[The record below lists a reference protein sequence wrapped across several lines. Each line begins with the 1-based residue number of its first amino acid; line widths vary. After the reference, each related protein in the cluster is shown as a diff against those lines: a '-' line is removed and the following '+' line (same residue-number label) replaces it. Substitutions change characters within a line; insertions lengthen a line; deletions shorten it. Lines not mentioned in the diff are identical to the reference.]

1 MSGDSAV
8 TGPAAERCDGG
19 THGPGAEGRTGVP
32 AVEMHGISKRF
43 GDVVA
48 VDEVD
53 LEIGDGEFFALL
65 GPSGCGKTTTLR
77 MIAGLD
83 IPSEGRLAIFGEEVA
98 SWPPDRRPVNTVFQ
112 AYALFPHMTV
122 AQNIA
127 FGLQMRGIRG
137 AEADRQVAEATALV
151 RLEGMEQRRPSQLS
165 GGQQQRV
172 ALARALVNHP
182 KVLLLDEPLG
192 ALDLKLR
199 QEMQTELKALQREVG
214 ITFIFVTHD
223 QEEALAMSDRVGV
236 MSEGRL
242 LQVGTP
248 AQVYEH
254 PANRFVA
261 DFIGRTNLLE
271 GVVAGPT
278 AMRLDSGAVV
288 AIETDL
294 AAGTPAALS
303 VRPEQVRL
311 HGRGEAPVGAP
322 SLDGVILDAI
332 YLGHAFVYTVAIGR
346 AAGGGAPGAGTT
358 NGGER
363 TAAITARAETG
374 SAALA
379 VGEPVS
385 VAWSPATTTV
395 VAD

>member
-1 MSGDSAV
+1 MNGDGAV
-8 TGPAAERCDGG
+8 TGPAAERDDG
-19 THGPGAEGRTGVP
+19 TAHGPAAEGRSRVP

-48 VDEVD
+48 VDNID
-53 LEIGDGEFFALL
+53 LQIGDGEFFALL

-98 SWPPDRRPVNTVFQ
+98 TWPPDRRPVNTVFQ

-137 AEADRQVAEATALV
+137 TDADRQVAEATALV

-199 QEMQTELKALQREVG
+199 QQMQTELKALQREVG

-271 GVVAGPT
+271 GVVESSSAV
-278 AMRLDSGAVV
+278 RLHAGAVV
-288 AIETDL
+288 TAVHDL
-294 AAGTPAALS
+294 AAGSSVALS

-311 HGRGEAPVGAP
+311 HRRGGAPDGAP
-322 SLDGVILDAI
+322 SLDGVITDAT
-332 YLGHAFVYTVAIGR
+332 YLGHAFVYTVSIGSQ
-346 AAGGGAPGAGTT
+346 AGGSGADHGE
-358 NGGER
+358 GGGSGPI
-363 TAAITARAETG
+363 TITARSETG
-374 SAALA
+374 EAALA
-379 VGEPVS
+379 AGES
-385 VAWSPATTTV
+385 VTASWSPGSTTV

>member
-1 MSGDSAV
+1 MNGDGAV
-8 TGPAAERCDGG
+8 AGPTAERDGGVAHGPAAE
-19 THGPGAEGRTGVP
+19 GRAGVP

-271 GVVAGPT
+271 GVVESST
-278 AMRLDSGAVV
+278 TLRLHAGAVV
-288 AIETDL
+288 AAETDL

-311 HGRGEAPVGAP
+311 HGRGETPQGAP
-322 SLDGVILDAI
+322 CLDGVIGDAT
-332 YLGHAFVYTVAIGR
+332 YLGHAFVYTVSIG
-346 AAGGGAPGAGTT
+346 GSGDGATT
-358 NGGER
+358 
-363 TAAITARAETG
+363 ITVRAETG

-385 VAWSPATTTV
+385 ASWLPATTTV

>member
-1 MSGDSAV
+1 MNSEDMSSAPPPDA
-8 TGPAAERCDGG
+8 GSS
-19 THGPGAEGRTGVP
+19 VP

-48 VDEVD
+48 VDGVD
-53 LEIGDGEFFALL
+53 LQIGDGEFFALL

-137 AEADRQVAEATALV
+137 PDADRQVAEATALV
-151 RLEGMEQRRPSQLS
+151 QLEGMEHRRPSQLS

-199 QEMQTELKALQREVG
+199 QEMQVELKALQREVG
-214 ITFIFVTHD
+214 ITFVFVTHD

-248 AQVYEH
+248 AEVYEH

-271 GVVAGPT
+271 GVTESPSAV
-278 AMRLDSGAVV
+278 RLDAGAVV
-288 AIETDL
+288 AANNDL
-294 AAGTPAALS
+294 ATGLPVALS

-311 HGRGEAPVGAP
+311 HGRGEAPQGAP
-322 SLDGVILDAI
+322 CLDGVITDAT
-332 YLGHAFVYTVAIGR
+332 YLGHAFVYTIAIGPTAGASGTSAGER
-346 AAGGGAPGAGTT
+346 AAT
-358 NGGER
+358 
-363 TAAITARAETG
+363 ITARSETG

-379 VGEPVS
+379 AGDPVS
-385 VAWSPATTTV
+385 VSWSPEATTV

>member
-1 MSGDSAV
+1 M
-8 TGPAAERCDGG
+8 PAASP
-19 THGPGAEGRTGVP
+19 PGAGTGVP

-43 GDVVA
+43 GDVIA
-48 VDEVD
+48 VDGVD
-53 LEIGDGEFFALL
+53 LQIGDGEFFALL

-122 AQNIA
+122 EQNIA

-137 AEADRQVAEATALV
+137 PDAERQVAEATALV
-151 RLEGMEQRRPSQLS
+151 QLEGMEHRRPSQLS

-199 QEMQTELKALQREVG
+199 QEMQVELKALQREVG
-214 ITFIFVTHD
+214 ITFVFVTHD

-248 AQVYEH
+248 AEVYEH

-271 GVVAGPT
+271 GVTESPSAV
-278 AMRLDSGAVV
+278 RLDAGAVV
-288 AIETDL
+288 D
-294 AAGTPAALS
+294 AANNQTPGSPVALS

-311 HGRGEAPVGAP
+311 HRRGEAPQGAP
-322 SLDGVILDAI
+322 CLDGVITDAT
-332 YLGHAFVYTVAIGR
+332 YLGHAFVYTVAIGP
-346 AAGGGAPGAGTT
+346 ATDASGT
-358 NGGER
+358 NAGER
-363 TAAITARAETG
+363 SATVTARSETG

-379 VGEPVS
+379 AGEPVS
-385 VAWSPATTTV
+385 ISWSPATTTV

>member
-1 MSGDSAV
+1 MNSEDMSSAPPPDA
-8 TGPAAERCDGG
+8 GSS
-19 THGPGAEGRTGVP
+19 VP

-48 VDEVD
+48 VDGVD
-53 LEIGDGEFFALL
+53 LQIGDGEFFALL

-137 AEADRQVAEATALV
+137 PDADRQVAEATALV
-151 RLEGMEQRRPSQLS
+151 QLEGMEHRRPSQLS

-199 QEMQTELKALQREVG
+199 QEMQVELKALQREVG
-214 ITFIFVTHD
+214 ITFVFVTHD

-248 AQVYEH
+248 EEVYEH

-271 GVVAGPT
+271 GVTEGP
-278 AMRLDSGAVV
+278 AAVRLDAGAVV
-288 AIETDL
+288 AANNDL
-294 AAGTPAALS
+294 ATGLPVALS

-311 HGRGEAPVGAP
+311 HRRGEVPQGAP
-322 SLDGVILDAI
+322 CLDGVITDAT
-332 YLGHAFVYTVAIGR
+332 YLGHAFVYTVAIGPT
-346 AAGGGAPGAGTT
+346 AGASGTHAS
-358 NGGER
+358 ER
-363 TAAITARAETG
+363 SATITARSETG

-379 VGEPVS
+379 AGEPVS
-385 VAWSPATTTV
+385 VSWSPEATTV

>member
-1 MSGDSAV
+1 MSSAPPPDA
-8 TGPAAERCDGG
+8 GSS
-19 THGPGAEGRTGVP
+19 VP

-43 GDVVA
+43 DDVVA
-48 VDEVD
+48 VDGVD
-53 LEIGDGEFFALL
+53 LQIGDGEFFALL

-137 AEADRQVAEATALV
+137 PDADRQVAEATSLV
-151 RLEGMEQRRPSQLS
+151 QLEGMEHRRPSQLS

-199 QEMQTELKALQREVG
+199 QEMQVELKALQREVG
-214 ITFIFVTHD
+214 ITFVFVTHD

-248 AQVYEH
+248 AEVYEH

-271 GVVAGPT
+271 GVTESPSVV
-278 AMRLDSGAVV
+278 RLDAGAVV
-288 AIETDL
+288 AAANEL
-294 AAGTPAALS
+294 AVGSPAALS

-311 HGRGEAPVGAP
+311 HRRGEAPQGAP
-322 SLDGVILDAI
+322 CLDGVITDAT
-332 YLGHAFVYTVAIGR
+332 YLGHAFVYTVAIGPTAGASGTNAGER
-346 AAGGGAPGAGTT
+346 AAT
-358 NGGER
+358 
-363 TAAITARAETG
+363 ITARSETG

-379 VGEPVS
+379 AGEPVS
-385 VAWSPATTTV
+385 VSWSPEATTV

>member
-1 MSGDSAV
+1 MSVD
-8 TGPAAERCDGG
+8 AA
-19 THGPGAEGRTGVP
+19 TPGAPAGVP
-32 AVEMHGISKRF
+32 AVELHGISKRF

-248 AQVYEH
+248 TQVYEH

-271 GVVAGPT
+271 GVVESST
-278 AMRLDSGAVV
+278 ALRLHAGAVV
-288 AIETDL
+288 AATTDL

-311 HGRGEAPVGAP
+311 HGRGETPQGVP
-322 SLDGVILDAI
+322 CLDGVIGDAT
-332 YLGHAFVYTVAIGR
+332 YLGHAFVYTVSIGGP
-346 AAGGGAPGAGTT
+346 GGGETT
-358 NGGER
+358 ITVR
-363 TAAITARAETG
+363 TETG

-385 VAWSPATTTV
+385 VSWSPAATTV

>member
-1 MSGDSAV
+1 MASAPPPDA
-8 TGPAAERCDGG
+8 GP
-19 THGPGAEGRTGVP
+19 GVP

-48 VDEVD
+48 VDGVD
-53 LEIGDGEFFALL
+53 LQIGDGEFFALL

-122 AQNIA
+122 EQNIA

-137 AEADRQVAEATALV
+137 PDADRQVAEATALV
-151 RLEGMEQRRPSQLS
+151 QLEGMEHRRPSQLS

-199 QEMQTELKALQREVG
+199 QEMQVELKALQREVG
-214 ITFIFVTHD
+214 ITFVFVTHD

-236 MSEGRL
+236 MSDGRL
-242 LQVGTP
+242 LQIGTP
-248 AQVYEH
+248 AEVYEH

-271 GVVAGPT
+271 GVTESPSAV
-278 AMRLDSGAVV
+278 RLDAGAVV
-288 AIETDL
+288 AAANEL
-294 AAGTPAALS
+294 AAGAPVALS

-311 HGRGEAPVGAP
+311 HRRGETPQGAP
-322 SLDGVILDAI
+322 CLDGVITDAT
-332 YLGHAFVYTVAIGR
+332 YLGHAFVYTVAISPTAGASGTSAGEQ
-346 AAGGGAPGAGTT
+346 AAT
-358 NGGER
+358 
-363 TAAITARAETG
+363 ITARSETG

-379 VGEPVS
+379 AGEPVS
-385 VAWSPATTTV
+385 VSWSPAATTV

>member
-1 MSGDSAV
+1 MSSAS
-8 TGPAAERCDGG
+8 P
-19 THGPGAEGRTGVP
+19 PGAPPGVP

-48 VDEVD
+48 VDGVD
-53 LEIGDGEFFALL
+53 LQIGDGEFFALL

-98 SWPPDRRPVNTVFQ
+98 SLPPDRRPVNTVFQ

-122 AQNIA
+122 EQNIN

-137 AEADRQVAEATALV
+137 PDADRQVAEATALV
-151 RLEGMEQRRPSQLS
+151 QLEGMEHRRPSQLS

-199 QEMQTELKALQREVG
+199 QEMQVELKALQREVG
-214 ITFIFVTHD
+214 ITFVFVTHD

-248 AQVYEH
+248 EEVYEH

-271 GVVAGPT
+271 GVTESPSAVRLAAT
-278 AMRLDSGAVV
+278 AAVV
-288 AIETDL
+288 AAGNDL
-294 AAGTPAALS
+294 AAGSPVALS

-311 HGRGEAPVGAP
+311 HRRGEAPEGAP
-322 SLDGVILDAI
+322 CLDGVITDAT
-332 YLGHAFVYTVAIGR
+332 YLGHAFVYTVAIGPAADASEGDR
-346 AAGGGAPGAGTT
+346 AAT
-358 NGGER
+358 
-363 TAAITARAETG
+363 ITARSETG
-374 SAALA
+374 STARAA
-379 VGEPVS
+379 GEPVS
-385 VAWSPATTTV
+385 ISWSPEAMTV

>member
-1 MSGDSAV
+1 MNGDTAP
-8 TGPAAERCDGG
+8 T
-19 THGPGAEGRTGVP
+19 GAEPGVP
-32 AVEMHGISKRF
+32 AVAMHGISKRF

-48 VDEVD
+48 VDGVD
-53 LEIGDGEFFALL
+53 LQIGDGEFFALL

-122 AQNIA
+122 EQNIA

-137 AEADRQVAEATALV
+137 PDADRQVAEATALV
-151 RLEGMEQRRPSQLS
+151 QLEGMEHRRPSQLS

-199 QEMQTELKALQREVG
+199 QEMQVELKALQREVG
-214 ITFIFVTHD
+214 ITFVFVTHD

-248 AQVYEH
+248 AEVYEH

-271 GVVAGPT
+271 GVTESPSLV
-278 AMRLDSGAVV
+278 RLDAGAVV
-288 AIETDL
+288 AATNGL
-294 AAGTPAALS
+294 AAGSPVALS

-311 HGRGEAPVGAP
+311 HGRGQAPEGDP
-322 SLDGVILDAI
+322 CLDGVITDAT
-332 YLGHAFVYTVAIGR
+332 YLGHAFVYTVTIGHVAGASETDAGER
-346 AAGGGAPGAGTT
+346 AAT
-358 NGGER
+358 
-363 TAAITARAETG
+363 ITARSETG

-379 VGEPVS
+379 AGDPVS
-385 VAWSPATTTV
+385 VSWSPGATTV

>member
-1 MSGDSAV
+1 MSSDAV
-8 TGPAAERCDGG
+8 TSASP
-19 THGPGAEGRTGVP
+19 PGADAGVP
-32 AVEMHGISKRF
+32 AVELHGISKRF
-43 GDVVA
+43 ADVVA
-48 VDEVD
+48 VDGVD
-53 LEIGDGEFFALL
+53 LQIGDGEFFALL

-137 AEADRQVAEATALV
+137 PDADRQVAEATALV
-151 RLEGMEQRRPSQLS
+151 QLEGMEHRRPSQLS

-199 QEMQTELKALQREVG
+199 QEMQVELKALQREVG
-214 ITFIFVTHD
+214 ITFVFVTHD

-248 AQVYEH
+248 AEVYEH

-271 GVVAGPT
+271 GVTEGPS
-278 AMRLDSGAVV
+278 AVRLDAGAVV
-288 AIETDL
+288 AAANEL
-294 AAGTPAALS
+294 AAGSPVALS

-311 HGRGEAPVGAP
+311 HRRGEAPGDTP
-322 SLDGVILDAI
+322 CLDGVITDAT
-332 YLGHAFVYTVAIGR
+332 YLGHAFVYTVAIGPTAGASGTNAGER
-346 AAGGGAPGAGTT
+346 AAT
-358 NGGER
+358 
-363 TAAITARAETG
+363 ITARSETG

-379 VGEPVS
+379 AGEPVS
-385 VAWSPATTTV
+385 VSWSPGATTV

>member
-1 MSGDSAV
+1 MSGDRAV
-8 TGPAAERCDGG
+8 AGPAAERGDGG
-19 THGPGAEGRTGVP
+19 THGPVAGGGTGVP

-48 VDEVD
+48 VDEID

-248 AQVYEH
+248 TQVYEH

-271 GVVAGPT
+271 GVVEGPT
-278 AMRLDSGAVV
+278 AMHLDSGAVV
-288 AIETDL
+288 AVETDL

-311 HGRGEAPVGAP
+311 HGRGEAPDGAP
-322 SLDGVILDAI
+322 SLDGVILDAT
-332 YLGHAFVYTVAIGR
+332 YLGHAFVYTVAIGP
-346 AAGGGAPGAGTT
+346 AAGAGTT
-358 NGGER
+358 SGGER
-363 TAAITARAETG
+363 TATITARAETG
-374 SAALA
+374 SAALTA
-379 VGEPVS
+379 GEPVS

-395 VAD
+395 VTD

>member
-1 MSGDSAV
+1 MSGDGAV
-8 TGPAAERCDGG
+8 TGPAAERDDGEA
-19 THGPGAEGRTGVP
+19 HGPAAEGRTGVP
-32 AVEMHGISKRF
+32 AVEMHGTSKRF

-236 MSEGRL
+236 MSDGRL

-248 AQVYEH
+248 TQVYEH

-271 GVVAGPT
+271 GVVEGPT

-288 AIETDL
+288 AVETDL

-311 HGRGEAPVGAP
+311 HGRGEAPDGAP
-322 SLDGVILDAI
+322 SLDGVILDAT
-332 YLGHAFVYTVAIGR
+332 YLGHAFVYTVAIGP
-346 AAGGGAPGAGTT
+346 AAGAGTT
-358 NGGER
+358 SGGER
-363 TAAITARAETG
+363 TATITARAETG

-379 VGEPVS
+379 AGEPVS

-395 VAD
+395 ITD

>member
-1 MSGDSAV
+1 MSV
-8 TGPAAERCDGG
+8 
-19 THGPGAEGRTGVP
+19 AEGAAVLTAGRGAGVA
-32 AVEMHGISKRF
+32 AVELHGVCKRF
-43 GDVVA
+43 GDVLA
-48 VDEVD
+48 VDNVD
-53 LEIGDGEFFALL
+53 CRIGDGEFFALL

-83 IPSEGRLAIFGEEVA
+83 IPTQGRLAIFGEEVA

-122 AQNIA
+122 AQNIS
-127 FGLQMRGIRG
+127 FGLRMRGIRG
-137 AEADRQVAEATALV
+137 SEADRQVAEATALV
-151 RLEGMEQRRPSQLS
+151 QLEGMEQRRPSQLS

-199 QEMQTELKALQREVG
+199 QQMQTELKALQREVG

-236 MSEGRL
+236 MSHGRL

-248 AQVYEH
+248 TEVYEQ

-271 GVVAGPT
+271 GISESPSAV
-278 AMRLDSGAVV
+278 RLDMGAVV
-288 AIETDL
+288 PTVNK
-294 AAGTPAALS
+294 AAPRARVALS
-303 VRPEQVRL
+303 VRPEHVRL
-311 HGRGEAPVGAP
+311 HRRCETPP
-322 SLDGVILDAI
+322 NETPQDMPRINGVITDAT
-332 YLGHAFVYTVAIGR
+332 YLGHAFMYTVLIS
-346 AAGGGAPGAGTT
+346 APDGSTSS
-358 NGGER
+358 
-363 TAAITARAETG
+363 IVARAETNAG
-374 SAALA
+374 GYDLGDA
-379 VGEPVS
+379 VTVS
-385 VAWSPATTTV
+385 WDPESTTV
-395 VAD
+395 VHE

>member
-1 MSGDSAV
+1 MSGS
-8 TGPAAERCDGG
+8 TEQLPM
-19 THGPGAEGRTGVP
+19 GAGVP

-48 VDEVD
+48 VDGVD
-53 LEIGDGEFFALL
+53 LQIGDGEFFALL

-83 IPSEGRLAIFGEEVA
+83 IPTEGRLAIFGEEVA

-122 AQNIA
+122 EQNIA

-137 AEADRQVAEATALV
+137 PDAARQVAEATALV
-151 RLEGMEQRRPSQLS
+151 QLEGMEHRRPSQLS

-199 QEMQTELKALQREVG
+199 QEMQVELKALQREVG
-214 ITFIFVTHD
+214 ITFVFVTHD

-248 AQVYEH
+248 AEVYEH

-271 GVVAGPT
+271 GVTESPAAV
-278 AMRLDSGAVV
+278 RLDAGAVV
-288 AIETDL
+288 AAANDL
-294 AAGTPAALS
+294 AAGSAVALS

-311 HGRGEAPVGAP
+311 HRRGEAPDGAP
-322 SLDGVILDAI
+322 CLDGVITDAT
-332 YLGHAFVYTVAIGR
+332 YLGHAFVYTVAIGPTTGTSGTG
-346 AAGGGAPGAGTT
+346 AGGQ
-358 NGGER
+358 
-363 TAAITARAETG
+363 AATITARSETG

-379 VGEPVS
+379 AGEPVS
-385 VAWSPATTTV
+385 VSWSPAATTV

>member
-1 MSGDSAV
+1 MNGD
-8 TGPAAERCDGG
+8 TTPPD
-19 THGPGAEGRTGVP
+19 VP
-32 AVEMHGISKRF
+32 AVELRGISKRF

-48 VDEVD
+48 VDGVD
-53 LEIGDGEFFALL
+53 LRIGDGEFFALL

-83 IPSEGRLAIFGEEVA
+83 IPTEGSLLIFGEEVA
-98 SWPPDRRPVNTVFQ
+98 SSPPDRRPVNTVFQ

-137 AEADRQVAEATALV
+137 TEADRQVAEATALV
-151 RLEGMEQRRPSQLS
+151 RLEGMEHRRPSQLS

-199 QEMQTELKALQREVG
+199 QEMQSELKALQREVG
-214 ITFIFVTHD
+214 ITFVFVTHD

-248 AQVYEH
+248 AEVYER
-254 PANRFVA
+254 PASRFVA

-271 GVVAGPT
+271 GEVASPSSMRLHTGNVVAAESQLPV
-278 AMRLDSGAVV
+278 GA
-288 AIETDL
+288 
-294 AAGTPAALS
+294 PAALS
-303 VRPEQVRL
+303 VRPEHVRL
-311 HGRGEAPVGAP
+311 QPHGSAPEGMP
-322 SLDGVILDAI
+322 SLDGVVVEAT
-332 YLGHAFVYTVAIGR
+332 YLGHAIVYTVALGPQPPDTKP
-346 AAGGGAPGAGTT
+346 ADPAPGEAATT
-358 NGGER
+358 
-363 TAAITARAETG
+363 ISARVETG
-374 SAALA
+374 TPALHAGEQVA
-379 VGEPVS
+379 VS
-385 VAWSPATTTV
+385 WSPASTTV

>member
-1 MSGDSAV
+1 MS
-8 TGPAAERCDGG
+8 GPAALSDE
-19 THGPGAEGRTGVP
+19 PGGVP
-32 AVEMHGISKRF
+32 AVELHGVSKRF

-48 VDEVD
+48 VDGVD
-53 LEIGDGEFFALL
+53 LKIGDGEFFALL

-83 IPSEGRLAIFGEEVA
+83 IPSEGSLEIFGEEVA

-137 AEADRQVAEATALV
+137 VEADRQVAEATALV
-151 RLEGMEQRRPSQLS
+151 QLGGMENRRPSQLS

-199 QEMQTELKALQREVG
+199 QEMQVELKALQREVG
-214 ITFIFVTHD
+214 ITFVFVTHD

-248 AQVYEH
+248 AEVYEH

-271 GVVAGPT
+271 GVVESRS
-278 AMRLDSGAVV
+278 AMRLHAGAIV
-288 AIETDL
+288 AAASELD
-294 AAGTPAALS
+294 AGTSAALS

-311 HGRGEAPVGAP
+311 HVQGAAPDGVP
-322 SLDGVILDAI
+322 RLDGVIVDTT
-332 YLGHAFVYTVAIGR
+332 YLGHAFVYTVAIGPPPSR
-346 AAGGGAPGAGTT
+346 SKPGTGGHGTT
-358 NGGER
+358 
-363 TAAITARAETG
+363 ITARAETG

-379 VGEPVS
+379 AGEQVTVS
-385 VAWSPATTTV
+385 WSPSATTV

>member
-1 MSGDSAV
+1 MN
-8 TGPAAERCDGG
+8 TPADETPASTD
-19 THGPGAEGRTGVP
+19 AP
-32 AVEMHGISKRF
+32 AVELRDLSKRF
-43 GDVVA
+43 GDVIA
-48 VDEVD
+48 VDAIN
-53 LEIGDGEFFALL
+53 LTIGDGEFFALL

-83 IPSEGRLAIFGEEVA
+83 IPSDGSLRIYGEEVA
-98 SWPPDRRPVNTVFQ
+98 SSPPDKRPVNTVFQ

-137 AEADRQVAEATALV
+137 PEAQRQVAEATAMVQLG
-151 RLEGMEQRRPSQLS
+151 GMEHRRPAQLS

-199 QEMQTELKALQREVG
+199 QEMQVELKALQREVG
-214 ITFIFVTHD
+214 ITFVFVTHD

-236 MSEGRL
+236 MSAGRL
-242 LQVGTP
+242 LQVGSPTE
-248 AQVYEH
+248 VYER
-254 PANRFVA
+254 PASRFVA

-271 GVVAGPT
+271 ATVESADAV
-278 AMRLDSGAVV
+278 RLAVGAVV
-288 AIETDL
+288 RAVTRL
-294 AAGTPAALS
+294 PVGTNAAVS

-311 HGRGEAPVGAP
+311 HPRGATPDGDAC
-322 SLDGVILDAI
+322 LDGVIVDAT
-332 YLGHAFVYTVAIGR
+332 YLGHAYVYTVAIAGGT
-346 AAGGGAPGAGTT
+346 AAGEAPTT
-358 NGGER
+358 L
-363 TAAITARAETG
+363 TARAEAGSDAMPTG
-374 SAALA
+374 EL
-379 VGEPVS
+379 VS
-385 VAWSPATTTV
+385 VSWSPDAATV

>member
-1 MSGDSAV
+1 MNGDGAV
-8 TGPAAERCDGG
+8 TGPATERDDGG

-151 RLEGMEQRRPSQLS
+151 RLEGMEERRPSQLS

-271 GVVAGPT
+271 GVVESST
-278 AMRLDSGAVV
+278 TLRLHAGAVV
-288 AIETDL
+288 AAETDL

-311 HGRGEAPVGAP
+311 HGRGETPQGAP
-322 SLDGVILDAI
+322 CLDGVIGDAT
-332 YLGHAFVYTVAIGR
+332 YLGHAFVYTVSIG
-346 AAGGGAPGAGTT
+346 GSGDGATT
-358 NGGER
+358 
-363 TAAITARAETG
+363 ITVRAETG

-385 VAWSPATTTV
+385 ASWLPATTTV

>member
-1 MSGDSAV
+1 MSSDAAGSASPPS
-8 TGPAAERCDGG
+8 TSA
-19 THGPGAEGRTGVP
+19 GVP
-32 AVEMHGISKRF
+32 AVELHGISKRF
-43 GDVVA
+43 AEVVA
-48 VDEVD
+48 VDGVD
-53 LEIGDGEFFALL
+53 LQIGDGEFFALL

-137 AEADRQVAEATALV
+137 PDADRQVAEATALV
-151 RLEGMEQRRPSQLS
+151 QLEGMEHRRPSQLS

-199 QEMQTELKALQREVG
+199 QEMQVELKALQREVG
-214 ITFIFVTHD
+214 ITFVFVTHD

-248 AQVYEH
+248 EEVYEH

-271 GVVAGPT
+271 GVTESSSAV
-278 AMRLDSGAVV
+278 RLDAGAVV
-288 AIETDL
+288 AADNDL
-294 AAGTPAALS
+294 AVGSPVALS

-311 HGRGEAPVGAP
+311 HRAGETPEGSP
-322 SLDGVILDAI
+322 FLGGVITDAT
-332 YLGHAFVYTVAIGR
+332 YLGHAFVYTVAIGPAAAADGGDR
-346 AAGGGAPGAGTT
+346 ATT
-358 NGGER
+358 
-363 TAAITARAETG
+363 ITARAETG
-374 SAALA
+374 TAALA
-379 VGEPVS
+379 AGEPVS
-385 VAWSPATTTV
+385 VGWSPESTTV

>member
-1 MSGDSAV
+1 MNA
-8 TGPAAERCDGG
+8 
-19 THGPGAEGRTGVP
+19 GVP
-32 AVEMHGISKRF
+32 AVEMHGIYKRF

-48 VDEVD
+48 VDGVD
-53 LEIGDGEFFALL
+53 LQIGDGEFFALL

-137 AEADRQVAEATALV
+137 PDADRQVAEATALV
-151 RLEGMEQRRPSQLS
+151 QLEGMEQRRPSQLS

-199 QEMQTELKALQREVG
+199 QEMQVELKVLQREVG
-214 ITFIFVTHD
+214 VTFVFVTHD

-248 AQVYEH
+248 AEVYEH

-271 GVVAGPT
+271 CVTEDSSAVRLNAGEVVAAANDLPP
-278 AMRLDSGAVV
+278 GA
-288 AIETDL
+288 
-294 AAGTPAALS
+294 PAALS

-311 HGRGEAPVGAP
+311 HAPGEAPDGAP
-322 SLDGVILDAI
+322 CLSGVITDAT
-332 YLGHAFVYTVAIGR
+332 YLGHAFVYTVAVGPT
-346 AAGGGAPGAGTT
+346 AGAHGSGAGNHRTT
-358 NGGER
+358 
-363 TAAITARAETG
+363 ITARSETG

-379 VGEPVS
+379 AGES
-385 VAWSPATTTV
+385 VAVSWSPASTTV

>member
-1 MSGDSAV
+1 MSSDGMSSAS
-8 TGPAAERCDGG
+8 P
-19 THGPGAEGRTGVP
+19 PGAPPGVP

-48 VDEVD
+48 VDGVD
-53 LEIGDGEFFALL
+53 LQIGDGEFFALL

-98 SWPPDRRPVNTVFQ
+98 SLPPDRRPVNTVFQ

-122 AQNIA
+122 EQNIT

-137 AEADRQVAEATALV
+137 PDADRQVAEATALV
-151 RLEGMEQRRPSQLS
+151 QLEGMEHRRPSQLS

-199 QEMQTELKALQREVG
+199 QEMQVELKALQREVG
-214 ITFIFVTHD
+214 ITFVFVTHD

-248 AQVYEH
+248 EEVYEH

-271 GVVAGPT
+271 GVTESPSAVRLAAT
-278 AMRLDSGAVV
+278 AAVV
-288 AIETDL
+288 AAGNDL
-294 AAGTPAALS
+294 AAGSPVALS

-311 HGRGEAPVGAP
+311 HRRGEAPEGAP
-322 SLDGVILDAI
+322 CLDGVITDAT
-332 YLGHAFVYTVAIGR
+332 YLGHAFVYTVAIGPAADASEGDR
-346 AAGGGAPGAGTT
+346 AAT
-358 NGGER
+358 
-363 TAAITARAETG
+363 ITARSETG
-374 SAALA
+374 STARAA
-379 VGEPVS
+379 GEPVS
-385 VAWSPATTTV
+385 ISWSPEAMTV

>member
-1 MSGDSAV
+1 MSDDAA
-8 TGPAAERCDGG
+8 PAA
-19 THGPGAEGRTGVP
+19 TPPGVP

-43 GDVVA
+43 GEVVA
-48 VDEVD
+48 VDGID
-53 LEIGDGEFFALL
+53 LHIGDGEFFALL

-98 SWPPDRRPVNTVFQ
+98 SLPPDRRPVNTVFQ

-137 AEADRQVAEATALV
+137 PDADRQVAEATTLV
-151 RLEGMEQRRPSQLS
+151 QLEGMEHRRPSQLS

-199 QEMQTELKALQREVG
+199 QEMQVELKALQREVG
-214 ITFIFVTHD
+214 ITFVFVTHD

-248 AQVYEH
+248 TEVYEH

-271 GVVAGPT
+271 GVTEGPS
-278 AMRLDSGAVV
+278 AMRLDAGAVV
-288 AIETDL
+288 AAPNEL

-311 HGRGEAPVGAP
+311 HRHGEAPEGEP
-322 SLDGVILDAI
+322 CLDGVITDAT
-332 YLGHAFVYTVAIGR
+332 YLGHAFVYTIAVGPTAG
-346 AAGGGAPGAGTT
+346 AGGT
-358 NGGER
+358 NDGDR
-363 TAAITARAETG
+363 TATITARSETG

-379 VGEPVS
+379 AGESVS
-385 VAWSPATTTV
+385 VSWTPAATTV

>member
-1 MSGDSAV
+1 MNGQTDMSA
-8 TGPAAERCDGG
+8 
-19 THGPGAEGRTGVP
+19 GVP

-43 GDVVA
+43 GDVAA
-48 VDEVD
+48 VDGVD
-53 LEIGDGEFFALL
+53 LQIGDGEFFALL

-137 AEADRQVAEATALV
+137 PDADRQVAEATALV
-151 RLEGMEQRRPSQLS
+151 QLEGMEHRRPSQLS

-199 QEMQTELKALQREVG
+199 QEMQVELKALQREVG
-214 ITFIFVTHD
+214 ITFVFVTHD

-236 MSEGRL
+236 MSQGRL

-248 AQVYEH
+248 AEVYEH
-254 PANRFVA
+254 PASRFVA

-271 GVVAGPT
+271 GVTESRSQVRLHAGT
-278 AMRLDSGAVV
+278 VV
-288 AIETDL
+288 A
-294 AAGTPAALS
+294 AANELPLGSRVALS

-311 HGRGEAPVGAP
+311 HRRGEAPPGAP
-322 SLDGVILDAI
+322 SLDGVIADAT
-332 YLGHAFVYTVAIGR
+332 YLGHTFVYTVAIGLD
-346 AAGGGAPGAGTT
+346 AGASEPGAGGRATT
-358 NGGER
+358 I
-363 TAAITARAETG
+363 AARAETG

-379 VGEPVS
+379 AGEPVS
-385 VAWSPATTTV
+385 ASWSASTTTV

>member
-1 MSGDSAV
+1 MNGDGAV
-8 TGPAAERCDGG
+8 TGPAAERDDGVA
-19 THGPGAEGRTGVP
+19 HGPAAEGRASVP

-137 AEADRQVAEATALV
+137 AEANRQVAEATALV

-248 AQVYEH
+248 TQVYEH

-271 GVVAGPT
+271 GVVEGRT
-278 AMRLDSGAVV
+278 ALRLDAGAVV
-288 AIETDL
+288 AVETEL

-311 HGRGEAPVGAP
+311 HGRGETPQGAP
-322 SLDGVILDAI
+322 CLDGVIGDAT
-332 YLGHAFVYTVAIGR
+332 YLGHAFVYTVSIG
-346 AAGGGAPGAGTT
+346 GPGDGATT
-358 NGGER
+358 
-363 TAAITARAETG
+363 ITVRAETG
-374 SAALA
+374 PAALA

-385 VAWSPATTTV
+385 ISWSPAATTV

>member
-1 MSGDSAV
+1 MNGDGAV
-8 TGPAAERCDGG
+8 TGPAAEREDGEAREP
-19 THGPGAEGRTGVP
+19 TAEDRTGVP

-137 AEADRQVAEATALV
+137 AEADRQVAGATALV

-248 AQVYEH
+248 TQVYEH

-271 GVVAGPT
+271 GVAEGP
-278 AMRLDSGAVV
+278 AALRLDAGTVLA
-288 AIETDL
+288 AETDL
-294 AAGTPAALS
+294 APGTPAALS

-311 HGRGEAPVGAP
+311 HSRGEAPQGMP
-322 SLDGVILDAI
+322 CLDGVILDAT
-332 YLGHAFVYTVAIGR
+332 YLGHAYVYTVSIG
-346 AAGGGAPGAGTT
+346 GPGDGATT
-358 NGGER
+358 V
-363 TAAITARAETG
+363 TARAETG
-374 SAALA
+374 SAARA
-379 VGEPVS
+379 AGEPVS
-385 VAWSPATTTV
+385 VSWDPDSTTV
-395 VAD
+395 VTD